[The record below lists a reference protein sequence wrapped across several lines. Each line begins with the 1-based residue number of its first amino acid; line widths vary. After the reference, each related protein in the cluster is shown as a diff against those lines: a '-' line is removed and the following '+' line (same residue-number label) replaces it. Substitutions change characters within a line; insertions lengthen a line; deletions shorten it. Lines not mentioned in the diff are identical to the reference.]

1 MSNRRSDT
9 NAGSNP
15 MMEGAGLESAVFF
28 LAGMKMR
35 GRVSFGDYAIDF
47 ASFSAAVKDARLMG

>member
-1 MSNRRSDT
+1 
-9 NAGSNP
+9 